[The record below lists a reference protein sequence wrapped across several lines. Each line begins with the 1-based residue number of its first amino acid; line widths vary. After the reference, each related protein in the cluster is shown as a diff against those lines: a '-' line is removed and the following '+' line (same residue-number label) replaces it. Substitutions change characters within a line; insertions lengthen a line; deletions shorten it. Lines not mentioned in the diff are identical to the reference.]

1 MPARPPAGARRGAP
15 HPFPSR
21 AALRRAPH
29 HSPPPNLARRAAP
42 SQMYV
47 VKRDGS
53 KAEVRM
59 DKIIN
64 RVKALCGDLWTT
76 LTR

>member
-1 MPARPPAGARRGAP
+1 
-15 HPFPSR
+15 
-21 AALRRAPH
+21 
-29 HSPPPNLARRAAP
+29 
-42 SQMYV
+42 MYV